1 MGAQA
6 AIGCPSS
13 HRVPGHGDAPG
24 TAGDAAQMA
33 KCHSSVPGCWAG
45 QGRTRREQLALGAG
59 GGEAMAQ
66 VTEAVKQVEL
76 ANSSLFCLQAAL
88 CAWLNALLV
97 LL

>member
-6 AIGCPSS
+6 AMGFWPWGFTKHSRRCCPDGEVSQLS
-13 HRVPGHGDAPG
+13 ARLLGR
-24 TAGDAAQMA
+24 AG
-33 KCHSSVPGCWAG
+33 
-45 QGRTRREQLALGAG
+45 TRREQLALGAG

-88 CAWLNALLV
+88 CPWLNALLV